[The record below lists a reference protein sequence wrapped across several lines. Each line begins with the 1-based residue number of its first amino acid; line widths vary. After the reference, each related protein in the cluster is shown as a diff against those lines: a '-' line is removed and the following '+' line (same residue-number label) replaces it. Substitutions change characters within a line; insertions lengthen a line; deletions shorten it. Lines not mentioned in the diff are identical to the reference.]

1 MAKAILDSS
10 AILAVL
16 NNEIGSQVVIATL
29 DDALTSAVNYAEV
42 ISKLVERGAT
52 LEQARALL
60 RTINVAVA
68 EFDRPMAERAGELRA
83 TTKRLGLSLGDR
95 ACIALAERE
104 KTPAL
109 TGDRRWV
116 DAGCEADIRL
126 IR

>member
-16 NNEIGSQVVIATL
+16 NNEIGSQIVIAIL
-29 DDALTSAVNYAEV
+29 DDAVTSAVNHAEV
-42 ISKLVERGAT
+42 VSKLVERGAT
-52 LEQARALL
+52 LEQARVML
-60 RTINVAVA
+60 RTIDVAVV
-68 EFDRPMAERAGELRA
+68 EFDRPMAERAGELRS
-83 TTKRLGLSLGDR
+83 TTRRLGLSLGDR

-109 TGDRRWV
+109 TSDRRWV
-116 DAGCEADIRL
+116 GVRCEAEIRL